1 MGPCSW
7 YQLRS
12 AVLSRAGLSVCG
24 GKIRSLT
31 GMNGLTRDVQ
41 SPEADLVS
49 YTLAYFVV
57 VVERK
62 DRLSRLINKQHL
74 QNHPRILHTRCKA
87 NDG

>member
-49 YTLAYFVV
+49 YLYLGVFWCG
-57 VVERK
+57 EGG
-62 DRLSRLINKQHL
+62 SLI
-74 QNHPRILHTRCKA
+74 A
-87 NDG
+87 VD